1 MAHQHPPRFLKIVN
15 DAKTRVRE
23 TNVEEVKKKIDSG
36 HKFLLVDVREESE
49 YAKDHLPGAT
59 QLGKGIIE
67 RDIEARVPDLN
78 TEIVL
83 YCGGGFRSA
92 LAADNLQKMGYT
104 NVISMDGGIRDW
116 REKGYPLTKGLI

>member
-1 MAHQHPPRFLKIVN
+1 MAQQHPPRFLKIVD

-23 TNVEEVKKKIDSG
+23 TTVDDVKKKIDGGS
-36 HKFLLVDVREESE
+36 KFTLVDVREESE
-49 YAKDHLPGAT
+49 FAKDHLPGAIH
-59 QLGKGIIE
+59 LGKGIIE

-78 TEIVL
+78 TEIIL

-92 LAADNLQKMGYT
+92 LATDNLQKMGYT

-116 REKGYPLTKGLI
+116 REKGYPLTKGS

>member
-1 MAHQHPPRFLKIVN
+1 MAHQHPPRFLKIVD

-23 TNVEEVKKKIDSG
+23 TDVDTVKARLDRG
-36 HKFLLVDVREESE
+36 ENFVLVDVREDREFE
-49 YAKDHLPGAT
+49 ADHLPGAVH
-59 QLGKGIIE
+59 LGKGVIE
-67 RDIEARVPDLN
+67 RDIEAKYSDLQ
-78 TEIVL
+78 TELVL

-116 REKGYPLTKGLI
+116 RQKGYPLEKSR